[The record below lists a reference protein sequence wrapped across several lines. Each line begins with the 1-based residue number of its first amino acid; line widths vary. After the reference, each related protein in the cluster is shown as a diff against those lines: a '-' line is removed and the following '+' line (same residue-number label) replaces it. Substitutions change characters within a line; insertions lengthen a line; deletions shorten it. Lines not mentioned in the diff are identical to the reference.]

1 MVKLLLILFMKDI
14 NSLFK
19 LIEHESQH
27 DNETTTF
34 LNTVKQHLNIGSWVV
49 DLEKDKAYW
58 CPITK
63 EIHEIED
70 KNFTP
75 TTKEAINFYL
85 EGYNRDL
92 IKELHN
98 KAKIHGTKYDI
109 ELELISQKGNKKWVR
124 VIGYGVMENNK
135 CIKVLGVVQDIT
147 KENRHLKDLILKEK
161 HISTTMDNAANGM
174 ALVDLNGKFIAVN
187 KKMCKYFNYTKSELK
202 SLFYK
207 DLLHPKDEKIST
219 LNWKKLLL
227 GQIDNIQIE
236 KKYRCKNN
244 KTVYCISSISLLRDE
259 DNAPVHFIVNIID
272 ISNIK
277 TIERKKK
284 KLLKKTEKQ
293 NLRLLNFTH
302 IVSHNLRSHSGN
314 LEMLLDVMKV
324 DLPQFSE
331 NEYFPLLS
339 KSVNNL
345 SETIQNLNEVSNINS
360 KIDKKLVSCN
370 LLEYHKRTLTSLNA
384 KIVESQ
390 AEIKLDIK
398 KNLSIVA
405 VPMYL
410 DNILLNLISNAID
423 FSKPDVKPIIK
434 VSAKKTKKHIK
445 LTIKD
450 NGLGIDLNLNKD
462 KIFGLYKTFHDHK
475 NSRGLGLF
483 ITKNQVDAIDAKIEL
498 TSEVNKG
505 TTFTLFFKYE
515 DN

>member
-1 MVKLLLILFMKDI
+1 M
-14 NSLFK
+14 
-19 LIEHESQH
+19 
-27 DNETTTF
+27 
-34 LNTVKQHLNIGSWVV
+34 
-49 DLEKDKAYW
+49 
-58 CPITK
+58 
-63 EIHEIED
+63 
-70 KNFTP
+70 
-75 TTKEAINFYL
+75 
-85 EGYNRDL
+85 
-92 IKELHN
+92 
-98 KAKIHGTKYDI
+98 
-109 ELELISQKGNKKWVR
+109 
-124 VIGYGVMENNK
+124 
-135 CIKVLGVVQDIT
+135 
-147 KENRHLKDLILKEK
+147 
-161 HISTTMDNAANGM
+161 
-174 ALVDLNGKFIAVN
+174 
-187 KKMCKYFNYTKSELK
+187 
-202 SLFYK
+202 
-207 DLLHPKDEKIST
+207 
-219 LNWKKLLL
+219 
-227 GQIDNIQIE
+227 
-236 KKYRCKNN
+236 
-244 KTVYCISSISLLRDE
+244 
-259 DNAPVHFIVNIID
+259 NIID
-272 ISNIK
+272 ISSIK

-370 LLEYHKRTLTSLNA
+370 LLEYHKRTLNSLNA

-390 AEIKLDIK
+390 AKIKLDIK

-434 VSAKKTKKHIK
+434 ISAKKTKKHIK